1 MLIWA
6 WHSGSDTSGW
16 SWLVAGDR
24 STPRWKWVRCHGWRF
39 LQWILSVKTVKVC
52 LNWFMGLSTDVTGFV
67 PTIIPV
73 ELYQVWLRPVPRRR
87 TANSNPVCS
96 ANNLEYQPFHCILI
110 ECVFFAS
117 KIWSLNCT
125 FPVVY
130 ACLCDDSSSCPYI
143 NSHTL
148 RHIKINMQNPLF
160 RDDFERKLWLV
171 HIISLVHC
179 TISGK
184 SPMYP
189 HFLVRFAR
197 TLPITY
203 IGRIARFS
211 YKPILVLSWFSVH
224 HPIPYHIPLV
234 NKCKWRFPKMGVQ

>member
-1 MLIWA
+1 MKIPTMDFIGQNSQSLSKLI
-6 WHSGSDTSGW
+6 H
-16 SWLVAGDR
+16 
-24 STPRWKWVRCHGWRF
+24 
-39 LQWILSVKTVKVC
+39 
-52 LNWFMGLSTDVTGFV
+52 GFV
-67 PTIIPV
+67 YRCKRFCSDHHTCSAFFR
-73 ELYQVWLRPVPRRR
+73 LYDSVLSQEDCS
-87 TANSNPVCS
+87 TANSNPVS

-117 KIWSLNCT
+117 KFWSLNCT
-125 FPVVY
+125 FPVVS

-179 TISGK
+179 TISGE

-211 YKPILVLSWFSVH
+211 YKPILVLSWFSVPSSY
-224 HPIPYHIPLV
+224 PISHSIGEYL
-234 NKCKWRFPKMGVQ
+234 